1 MSCAGSDGELD
12 DLEVAEQLAR
22 SCYELYR
29 RVPAGLAPEIAVFL
43 PPGVPWPKEHSP
55 DIGGGDFFVKSQ
67 VRVLVLH
74 ACLHVDDAWRH
85 TCTCVVSIDANG

>member
-1 MSCAGSDGELD
+1 MSILAGSTGELD

-22 SCYELYR
+22 TCYELYR

-55 DIGGGDFFVKSQ
+55 DIGGGDFFVKPQ
-67 VRVLVLH
+67 VHGSSYHKPVGHSGLRV
-74 ACLHVDDAWRH
+74 
-85 TCTCVVSIDANG
+85 